1 MNPSPEAPSS
11 PKFVTPSGHPA
22 FVSHREVLWRGSEEA
37 AWKAYRRRGYRLVA
51 RNWKCRLGELDLIV
65 ARGGVV
71 AFCEVK
77 SRASPRLGGP
87 HDSVTPAKQ
96 RKVRALAEAF
106 IGTRPVG
113 KARYRFDVASVM
125 MTPDGRADVHIFE
138 DAF

>member
-1 MNPSPEAPSS
+1 MSR
-11 PKFVTPSGHPA
+11 
-22 FVSHREVLWRGSEEA
+22 REYLWRGSEEA

-51 RNWKCRLGELDLIV
+51 RNWRCRLGELDLIV

-77 SRASPRLGGP
+77 SRTSSRLGGP

-96 RKVRALAEAF
+96 GKVRALAEAF
-106 IGTRPVG
+106 IGTDAVG
-113 KARYRFDVASVM
+113 AARYRFDVASVM
-125 MTPDGRADVHIFE
+125 MTPAGRADVHIFE